1 MDLSTTY
8 LGMQLRTP
16 LVPSASPLTEN
27 VDNIKRMEDAGA
39 AAVVF
44 HSLFEEQ
51 ISAQRHELNEAM
63 TQGTES
69 FAEALTYFP
78 EPEHFHVGPETY
90 LKNIAKAR
98 ECTQIPIIGSL
109 NGSTRGGWLDYARQ
123 IEQAGA
129 NALELNIYYVPTGT
143 DLGGA
148 EVEQTYIEIL
158 KTVKSEVTIP
168 VAVKLGPFF
177 TNFANVAKR
186 LDEAGANGLVLFNR
200 FYQTDIELG
209 SLELT
214 PSILLSTSRATRLPL
229 RWIGILYGRINAS
242 LAASSGVHRAVDAIK
257 LLMVGADVTMVCS
270 VLLRHGIS
278 QLKVLEEDMRI
289 WLEENEYESLSQLQG
304 SVSQQKCDDPSA
316 FERALYTRA
325 LASYRRGD

>member
-1 MDLSTTY
+1 
-8 LGMQLRTP
+8 
-16 LVPSASPLTEN
+16 
-27 VDNIKRMEDAGA
+27 
-39 AAVVF
+39 
-44 HSLFEEQ
+44 
-51 ISAQRHELNEAM
+51 M

-78 EPEHFHVGPETY
+78 EPENFHVGPETY

-98 ECTQIPIIGSL
+98 ESTRIPIIGSL

-143 DLGGA
+143 DLGGT
-148 EVEQTYIEIL
+148 EVEQTYIDIL
-158 KTVKSEVTIP
+158 KTVKAEVTIP

-278 QLKVLEEDMRI
+278 QLKVIEEDMRI

-325 LASYRRGD
+325 LASYRRGE